1 MPARGASQGALRQW
15 WAWCQTPFLGGV
27 RDVKDVK
34 VVVNYDFPGCVED
47 YVHRIGR
54 TGRAGN
60 KGTSYAFFTRA
71 NSKSARE
78 LVKVM
83 AEANQEVVPEL
94 AEMARYGGGGGGGG
108 FRSRGRGGGRSGS
121 GGFRGGGG
129 GFNSGSNNIPLGG
142 GGQRRF

>member
-1 MPARGASQGALRQW
+1 M
-15 WAWCQTPFLGGV
+15 
-27 RDVKDVK
+27 KDIK

-60 KGTSYAFFTRA
+60 KGTSYAFFTGA

-83 AEANQEVVPEL
+83 REANQEVVPEL
-94 AEMARYGGGGGGGG
+94 AQMAQYGGGGGGGG
-108 FRSRGRGGGRSGS
+108 FRSRGRGGGRSG
-121 GGFRGGGG
+121 GYRGGGG
-129 GFNSGSNNIPLGG
+129 GGGGFSGSNNIPLGG
-142 GGQRRF
+142 GGGGRRF